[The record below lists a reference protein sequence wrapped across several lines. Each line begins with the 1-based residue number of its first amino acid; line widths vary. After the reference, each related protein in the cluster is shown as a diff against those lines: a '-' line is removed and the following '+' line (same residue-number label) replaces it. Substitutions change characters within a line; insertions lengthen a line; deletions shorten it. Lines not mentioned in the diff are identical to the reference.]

1 MEGTLRKGS
10 TGKHWEV
17 PGSNRKH
24 LAVHGR
30 SPKKENHW
38 EALGSTRKHLE
49 ALGRARKH
57 LEAL

>member
-1 MEGTLRKGS
+1 MEAL
-10 TGKHWEV
+10 
-17 PGSNRKH
+17 GSNRKH

-30 SPKKENHW
+30 SPKKKNHW

-49 ALGRARKH
+49 ILGRARKH